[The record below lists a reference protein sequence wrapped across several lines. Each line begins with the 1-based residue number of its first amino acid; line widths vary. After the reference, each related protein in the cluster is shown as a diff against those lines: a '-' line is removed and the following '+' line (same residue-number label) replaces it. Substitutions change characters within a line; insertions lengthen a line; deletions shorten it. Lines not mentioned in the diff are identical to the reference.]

1 MRYGVS
7 RWRVWSTYAQ
17 LCVTDDRLLLRAEV
31 LARRLLAAVDRTCS
45 RFREDSDLSRLNAA
59 PGRWVEVDPLLVE
72 ATRVAVEAA
81 RITDGLVDP
90 CVGRA
95 LVSWGYDVDLE
106 LLVRRPVRAVPDVVE
121 PTADWRDIRW
131 DVGTLWLPPDCLLDL
146 GATAKAWAAD
156 LVAQTMADEL
166 GCGVLISLGGDVRVV
181 SPADLTWPVRVTEI
195 EGSAGGQTVN
205 LGDGGLATS
214 TILARRWRTEDGW
227 AHHLIDPRTG
237 APVSGEVRTATAL
250 GETAVG
256 ANVASTAALVL
267 GSEAEGWLAE
277 RGVHARLVLAD
288 GTVRRIGSWPAASPG
303 ETAA

>member
-1 MRYGVS
+1 MS
-7 RWRVWSTYAQ
+7 TWRVWSTYVQ
-17 LCVTDDRLLLRAEV
+17 VCVTDERLLPRAKS
-31 LARRLLAAVDRTCS
+31 LTRRLLEDVDRTCS
-45 RFREDSDLSRLNAA
+45 RFRDDSDLSRLNAA

-72 ATRVAVEAA
+72 ATRVAVDAA

-106 LLVRRPVRAVPDVVE
+106 LLVRRPFAAVPDVLE
-121 PTADWRDIRW
+121 PRPDWQEIRW
-131 DVGTLWLPPDCLLDL
+131 QDGALRLPADCMLDL

-156 LVAQTMADEL
+156 LIAETAAAEL
-166 GCGVLISLGGDVRVV
+166 GCGVSISLGGDVRVISSGGELWPIRV
-181 SPADLTWPVRVTEI
+181 SETER
-195 EGSAGGQTVN
+195 SAVDQTVG
-205 LGDGGLATS
+205 LARGGIATS

-237 APVSGEVRTATAL
+237 APVSGEVRTATAV
-250 GETAVG
+250 GDTALA

-267 GSEAEGWLAE
+267 GADAEAWLSD

-288 GTVRRIGSWPAASPG
+288 GSVRPVGDWPAAPSG
-303 ETAA
+303 KTAA

>member
-1 MRYGVS
+1 MS
-7 RWRVWSTYAQ
+7 RWRVWSTYVQ
-17 LCVTDDRLLLRAEV
+17 LCVSDDRMLLRAEV
-31 LARRLLAAVDRTCS
+31 LTRRLLAAVDRTCS
-45 RFREDSDLSRLNAA
+45 RFRADSDLSRLNAA

-106 LLVRRPVRAVPDVVE
+106 QLVRRPARAVPEVVE
-121 PTADWRDIRW
+121 PTADWREIRW
-131 DVGTLWLPPDCLLDL
+131 DVGALWLPPDCLLDL

-156 LVAQTMADEL
+156 LVADTVAAEL

-181 SPADLTWPVRVTEI
+181 SPADLSWPVRVTET
-195 EGSAGGQTVN
+195 EGSPVGQTVD
-205 LGDGGLATS
+205 LGNGGMATS
-214 TILARRWRTEDGW
+214 TLLARRWRTEDGW
-227 AHHLIDPRTG
+227 AHHLIDPRTS
-237 APVSGEVRTATAL
+237 APVTGEVRTATAL

-267 GSEAEGWLAE
+267 GDEAEAWLAAH
-277 RGVHARLVLAD
+277 GVHARLVLAD
-288 GTVRRIGSWPAASPG
+288 GTVRRVGSWPAASSQ